1 MALSDRT
8 TLVTWATTTQPKH
21 ENNRANEAVMHTSIL
36 SLAASSSWLNDNLD
50 SHEDDGHSANMHN
63 TYSNRLSVARFPQ
76 LPILALHTF
85 CKLHNTN
92 G

>member
-1 MALSDRT
+1 MTMAPSDRT
-8 TLVTWATTTQPKH
+8 TLATWATTTQPKH
-21 ENNRANEAVMHTSIL
+21 ENNRANKAVMHTSIL

-76 LPILALHTF
+76 LPILALHNF
-85 CKLHNTN
+85 CKAR
-92 G
+92 